1 MYIKRATEK
10 LEINYKKKKLQKNP
24 QTCVHAK
31 QYATEQPVLSGDL
44 HPLASGRG
52 WVLGSATALKGPML
66 LALPLNLASLLSTLC
81 PPHTVCLSGASTT
94 YDPLVSSVGEW
105 VSG

>member
-1 MYIKRATEK
+1 MCPM
-10 LEINYKKKKLQKNP
+10 L
-24 QTCVHAK
+24 K
-31 QYATEQPVLSGDL
+31 QYAAEQPVLSGDL
-44 HPLASGRG
+44 HPLASERG
-52 WVLGSATALKGPML
+52 GCWGQPQLLKRDSML
-66 LALPLNLASLLSTLC
+66 LALPLNLASLLVTLC